1 MLQDLRYAVR
11 TLGQQKAWTA
21 VVVVSLALG
30 IGTNTAIFSAVS
42 GLFLQTLPVDAPDT
56 LVRFGTLGPSDMAN
70 NSSEYGPRLPVNG
83 EMPRTTFPYG
93 VVEAFR
99 AANQT
104 LTEVAAG
111 APAGALNVIV
121 DGQAELADG
130 YIATGNFLPLL
141 GVDPILGRSLGPG
154 DDDPAAPAVAVIGE
168 AYWTER
174 FGRDPGAVGTTV
186 RINDVPVTIVGV
198 LPASFTGV
206 ERMATTPREITLPLS
221 LDPTVVVRGR
231 PNDAGVARLG
241 QPTTYWLQVFGR
253 LRPGV
258 TPAQVEGNLG
268 GVFQATARKGMDAYL
283 AGLSAE
289 DRALSRNQG
298 RADVPRLM
306 VSSAARGLY
315 DTPQTA
321 ARGVA
326 MLSVVVALI
335 LLIVCANVANLLLSR
350 AAARQHELSVRLSM
364 GATRGRLV
372 RQLLTESVLVA
383 LLGAAAGMLVALW
396 GRRLLPDDLGTAAL
410 DWRVFAFTAG
420 LAVVSG
426 LVFGIA
432 PALRA
437 TGRQVSAALKESGRT
452 LSASRTLLGR
462 GLLVTQ
468 LAISVVLL
476 VGTGLFLRTV
486 GNLEDVD
493 VGFDPENL
501 RMVRVDGSVAG
512 YAPDASVALFDR
524 REQRVRTVPGVR
536 DVSQAWPALL
546 SGGVNSTAYY
556 QPGDGR
562 DDSADRE
569 IYRMVVAP
577 DFFGVMGMPLLTGRG
592 FSAADGDGAP
602 LVALLNEAAVRK
614 FYDGANPV
622 GERFGSS
629 PEAAAEGEIEVVGVV
644 RDARYDTLREAAEP
658 TMYVPHAQRPAAQMW
673 MMVRTA
679 GDPAAVTEGVRAAV
693 QVVEP
698 TLPLTQV
705 VTQTESIAQRMAE
718 ERVFAQAGLL
728 FGGLALLVASVGLYG
743 LMSYSVARRTGEI
756 GIRMALGAERT
767 TVVRMVLGESFAL
780 VAVGV
785 VLGLFGAVGTTRL
798 IEARLFGVTALD
810 GVSFAGA
817 VMVLVAVSA
826 VAAYWPAR
834 RASRV
839 DPIRALQYE

>member
-1 MLQDLRYAVR
+1 
-11 TLGQQKAWTA
+11 
-21 VVVVSLALG
+21 
-30 IGTNTAIFSAVS
+30 
-42 GLFLQTLPVDAPDT
+42 
-56 LVRFGTLGPSDMAN
+56 
-70 NSSEYGPRLPVNG
+70 
-83 EMPRTTFPYG
+83 
-93 VVEAFR
+93 
-99 AANQT
+99 
-104 LTEVAAG
+104 
-111 APAGALNVIV
+111 
-121 DGQAELADG
+121 
-130 YIATGNFLPLL
+130 
-141 GVDPILGRSLGPG
+141 
-154 DDDPAAPAVAVIGE
+154 
-168 AYWTER
+168 
-174 FGRDPGAVGTTV
+174 
-186 RINDVPVTIVGV
+186 
-198 LPASFTGV
+198 
-206 ERMATTPREITLPLS
+206 
-221 LDPTVVVRGR
+221 
-231 PNDAGVARLG
+231 
-241 QPTTYWLQVFGR
+241 
-253 LRPGV
+253 
-258 TPAQVEGNLG
+258 
-268 GVFQATARKGMDAYL
+268 
-283 AGLSAE
+283 
-289 DRALSRNQG
+289 
-298 RADVPRLM
+298 
-306 VSSAARGLY
+306 
-315 DTPQTA
+315 
-321 ARGVA
+321 
-326 MLSVVVALI
+326 
-335 LLIVCANVANLLLSR
+335 
-350 AAARQHELSVRLSM
+350 
-364 GATRGRLV
+364 
-372 RQLLTESVLVA
+372 
-383 LLGAAAGMLVALW
+383 
-396 GRRLLPDDLGTAAL
+396 
-410 DWRVFAFTAG
+410 
-420 LAVVSG
+420 
-426 LVFGIA
+426 
-432 PALRA
+432 
-437 TGRQVSAALKESGRT
+437 
-452 LSASRTLLGR
+452 
-462 GLLVTQ
+462 
-468 LAISVVLL
+468 
-476 VGTGLFLRTV
+476 
-486 GNLEDVD
+486 
-493 VGFDPENL
+493 
-501 RMVRVDGSVAG
+501 
-512 YAPDASVALFDR
+512 
-524 REQRVRTVPGVR
+524 VR